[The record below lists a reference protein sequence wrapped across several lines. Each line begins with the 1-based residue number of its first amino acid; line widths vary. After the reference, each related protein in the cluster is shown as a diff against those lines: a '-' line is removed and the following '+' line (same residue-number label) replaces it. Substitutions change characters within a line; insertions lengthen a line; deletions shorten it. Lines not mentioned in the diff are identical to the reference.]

1 MTLLA
6 LLLGLLLERA
16 ATQLLHLREPR
27 WFDGYLDWA
36 LTRFRGLHGGAALV
50 MTILLVVLPVLPVA
64 LVAWIFREV
73 LLGIL
78 FVGFGALVLVFSLGP
93 RDLKTEVDE
102 YLEAIE
108 ADDRERAARVARE
121 IAEHDAAQ
129 RTADSAGTLV
139 EAIFVQTNNRAFGVF
154 FWFMVAGPAGAW
166 AFRVSDLM
174 RRRAVFEYRGRAQ
187 TSGEIPE
194 FVHALQAIHGVLAW
208 VPARLLAIGY
218 ALAGDF
224 ARARSAWRYV
234 MRATAAPFFEAND
247 ELLASVGR
255 AAVDDEESAVGDVQ
269 PLPEAAE
276 IRACMRLVNRALLIW
291 LVFVAA
297 LVLIGWVR

>member
-6 LLLGLLLERA
+6 LLLGLLLERT
-16 ATQLLHLREPR
+16 ATELLHLREPR

-36 LTRFRGLHGGAALV
+36 LVRFRGLSGGAALA
-50 MTILLVVLPVLPVA
+50 MTLVLVLLPVLPVA
-64 LVAWIFREV
+64 LVAWIFHDV
-73 LLGIL
+73 LLGIV

-93 RDLKTEVDE
+93 RDLKAEVDE

-108 ADDRERAARVARE
+108 RGDSEQAARVARE

-129 RTADSAGTLV
+129 RTTESPGTLS
-139 EAIFVQTNNRAFGVF
+139 EAIFVQANNRAFGVF

-187 TSGEIPE
+187 ASSEVPE
-194 FVHALQAIHGVLAW
+194 FVHALQVIHGVLAW
-208 VPARLLAIGY
+208 APARLLAFGY

-224 ARARSAWRYV
+224 ARARDAWRYIV
-234 MRATAAPFFEAND
+234 GATAAPFFDAND
-247 ELLASVGR
+247 ELLGGVGR
-255 AAVDDEESAVGDVQ
+255 AAVDDESMRASEQ
-269 PLPEAAE
+269 PLPDAAD